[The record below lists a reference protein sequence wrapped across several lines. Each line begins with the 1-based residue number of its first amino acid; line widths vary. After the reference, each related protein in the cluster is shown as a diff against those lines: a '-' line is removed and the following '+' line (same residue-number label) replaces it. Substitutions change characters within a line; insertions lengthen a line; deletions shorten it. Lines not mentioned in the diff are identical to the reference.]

1 MDVSTGKMSADELNP
16 QNRLNLRDVFRAL
29 RHRNYRLFFMGQG
42 LSLIGTWI
50 TSVTV
55 GWLVYRLTNSALLLG
70 LVGFAGQIA
79 TFLLAPF
86 AGVLVDRWNKH
97 RILLITQALFLLG
110 STTLTILVLT
120 GIIQVWHI
128 IVVSVILGFVN
139 GFDMP
144 TRQAFIVSMI
154 EDREDL
160 PNAIALNSSMF
171 NSARLIGPA
180 IAGVLIAAVGEGFCF
195 MIDAVSYL
203 AVIAALL
210 AMTVTATTA
219 EGPHPAVLRQ
229 LREGLKFTFGF
240 PPVRAII
247 LLLAII
253 SFVSVPYTVLMP
265 IFATKII
272 GGGASILGFLTA
284 ASGLGALSGAVFLA
298 SRKSVLGLGKW
309 IPLAAGILGLGLIA
323 FSFSRTLWTS
333 IIFLIATG
341 FGMITQMASCNTIL
355 QTIVDDNIRGRVMS
369 FYTVA
374 FLGMAPFGSLAGG
387 ALANRIGAPHTVF
400 LGGAAAIVAALV
412 FARQLP
418 ALRTLIRPIY
428 CERGILPPNLCGVQT
443 YSEIAV
449 PPEQR

>member
-1 MDVSTGKMSADELNP
+1 MSADEHNP
-16 QNRLNLRDVFRAL
+16 ENRLNLQGIFRAL

-55 GWLVYRLTNSALLLG
+55 SWLVYRLTHSALLLG
-70 LVGFAGQIA
+70 LVGFTGQIA
-79 TFLLAPF
+79 TFMLAPF
-86 AGVLVDRWNKH
+86 AGVLVDRWNQH
-97 RILLITQALFLLG
+97 RILIITQFLFLLG
-110 STTLTILVLT
+110 STALTVLVLT
-120 GIIQVWHI
+120 NIIQVWQII
-128 IVVSVILGFVN
+128 IVSTLVGFVN

-144 TRQAFIVSMI
+144 TRQAFIVRMI

-171 NSARLIGPA
+171 NSARLVGPA
-180 IAGVLIAAVGEGFCF
+180 IAGVLIAVIGEGFCF
-195 MIDAVSYL
+195 MIDAVSYI

-210 AMTVTATTA
+210 AMQINLPATT
-219 EGPHPAVLRQ
+219 EGERPAVLKE
-229 LREGLKFTFGF
+229 LGEGLRFTFGF

-253 SFVSVPYTVLMP
+253 SFVSVPYIVLMP

-272 GGGASILGFLTA
+272 GGGATVQGFLTA
-284 ASGLGALSGAVFLA
+284 ASGLGALSGAIFLA
-298 SRKSVLGLGKW
+298 SRSSVLGLGKW
-309 IPLAAGILGLGLIA
+309 IPIAAGILGLGMIC
-323 FSFSRTLWTS
+323 FSFSSTLWIS
-333 IIFLIATG
+333 IIFLIAIG

-355 QTIVDDNIRGRVMS
+355 QTIVDDSIRGRVMS

-387 ALANRIGAPHTVF
+387 ALANHIGAPHTVF
-400 LGGAAAIVAALV
+400 IGGAAAIVAALV
-412 FARQLP
+412 FARELP
-418 ALRTLIRPIY
+418 VLRTLVRPIY
-428 CERGILPPNLCGVQT
+428 CERGILPPNICGVQI